1 MRPKLFVLA
10 LSFLLMSQAFSQ
22 VVNIPDKSKEHFA
35 KKYPSVK
42 NPNWDNSITYYM
54 ASFTMKKESY
64 RAVYHMD
71 GTWDYTEKKI
81 DKKKL
86 PTAVS
91 GSFEKS
97 RFADWEVRSYAF
109 VENNDG
115 QKLYRMEVKKGI
127 EKKYVFYDKDG
138 KEIKTTASI

>member
-1 MRPKLFVLA
+1 MFGLA
-10 LSFLLMSQAFSQ
+10 LSFLLIGQAFSQ

-35 KKYPSVK
+35 KKYPKVK

-71 GTWDYTEKKI
+71 GTWDFTEKKI
-81 DKKKL
+81 DKSKL
-86 PTAVS
+86 PNAVS
-91 GSFEKS
+91 ASFEKS
-97 RFADWEVRSYAF
+97 RFAGWETRSFAF
-109 VENNDG
+109 VENNEG
-115 QKLYRMEVKKGI
+115 QKLYRIEVKKGI